1 MRDRAW
7 RRKKTESKWNSRCK
21 KFMFDSV
28 IEDGKRV
35 SSYEDSNGDKKTV
48 IIKNFRKPST
58 WKEMKE
64 KDPWAKYLR
73 DSSTSR
79 SYVSDQMDAKHTNK
93 LLRIESKKLI
103 NDGIQEWFDEFDES
117 FECWYNEE
125 LNEWQPLYQAVQ
137 YKYYTV
143 SLAQLAEQRIVVPW
157 VIGSNPI

>member
-21 KFMFDSV
+21 KFMFDST
-28 IEDGKRV
+28 IEDGQRA
-35 SSYEDSNGDKKTV
+35 SSYEDSNGDKKIV
-48 IIKNFRKPST
+48 IIKNFRRPST

-125 LNEWQPLYQAVQ
+125 LNEWQPLYQAV
-137 YKYYTV
+137 
-143 SLAQLAEQRIVVPW
+143 
-157 VIGSNPI
+157 

>member
-1 MRDRAW
+1 MRSRAW

-21 KFMFDSV
+21 KFMFDSA

-35 SSYEDSNGDKKTV
+35 SSYEDSNGDKMTV

-64 KDPWAKYLR
+64 KEPWAKYLKK
-73 DSSTSR
+73 SSTSR
-79 SYVSDQMDAKHTNK
+79 SWVSDQMDAKHTNK

-103 NDGIQEWFDEFDES
+103 NNGIQEWLDEFDES

-125 LNEWQPLYQAVQ
+125 LNEWQPVYQAV
-137 YKYYTV
+137 
-143 SLAQLAEQRIVVPW
+143 
-157 VIGSNPI
+157 

>member
-1 MRDRAW
+1 MRSRAW
-7 RRKKTESKWNSRCK
+7 RRKKTESKWISRCK

-28 IEDGKRV
+28 IEDGKKV

-48 IIKNFRKPST
+48 IIKNFRKHST

-64 KDPWAKYLR
+64 KDPWAKYLK

-103 NDGIQEWFDEFDES
+103 NDGIQEWLDEFDES

-125 LNEWQPLYQAVQ
+125 LNEWQPLYQAV
-137 YKYYTV
+137 
-143 SLAQLAEQRIVVPW
+143 
-157 VIGSNPI
+157 

>member
-1 MRDRAW
+1 MRSRAW

-64 KDPWAKYLR
+64 KDPWAKYLKN
-73 DSSTSR
+73 SSTSR
-79 SYVSDQMDAKHTNK
+79 SWVSDQMDAKHTNK
-93 LLRIESKKLI
+93 LLRIESKKII
-103 NDGIQEWFDEFDES
+103 NDGIQEWLDEFDES

-125 LNEWQPLYQAVQ
+125 LNEWQPLYQAV
-137 YKYYTV
+137 
-143 SLAQLAEQRIVVPW
+143 
-157 VIGSNPI
+157 

>member
-35 SSYEDSNGDKKTV
+35 ASCVDSSGDKKTV

-64 KDPWAKYLR
+64 KDPWAKYLKN
-73 DSSTSR
+73 SSTSR
-79 SYVSDQMDAKHTNK
+79 SWVSDQMDAKHTNK

-103 NDGIQEWFDEFDES
+103 NDGIQEWLDEFDES
-117 FECWYNEE
+117 FECWYNKE
-125 LNEWQPLYQAVQ
+125 LNEWQPLYQAV
-137 YKYYTV
+137 
-143 SLAQLAEQRIVVPW
+143 
-157 VIGSNPI
+157 